1 MEEVLEEPRDEDD
14 VEVEQL
20 REGTASEARERRKE
34 GGGGWG
40 GGGGRGERA
49 SERARDIRV

>member
-40 GGGGRGERA
+40 GGGG
-49 SERARDIRV
+49 